1 MARYA
6 LPLRIQVNPG
16 VGEAAIVLEGLAR
29 IRTFGVIAADD
40 NGHVLIRKDFH
51 PLVGDQCGAI
61 CGILQVRQ
69 ELGLVHYRPVVV
81 VYTNVSL
88 TKLSRALESWCSC
101 ACFQAFSKA
110 SSLLSWIEEFDGL
123 DGAERE
129 SIDNRT
135 QPAKVIFIAL
145 CLENR

>member
-16 VGEAAIVLEGLAR
+16 VGEAAIVLEGLAL

-61 CGILQVRQ
+61 CGILQVRE
-69 ELGLVHYRPVVV
+69 ELGLVHYRAVVV
-81 VYTNVSL
+81 GVHKCV
-88 TKLSRALESWCSC
+88 ADQAVESFRVMVQLRLVPGILQS
-101 ACFQAFSKA
+101 Q
-110 SSLLSWIEEFDGL
+110 
-123 DGAERE
+123 
-129 SIDNRT
+129 
-135 QPAKVIFIAL
+135 QPAFVDRGI
-145 CLENR
+145 